1 MSLAPLPLTTL
12 RSAALAVAAAAT
24 LAACPG
30 DALAEKADRGKPM
43 LIEADKPGTADLAR
57 QVVTFNGNVTIA
69 QGTLLI
75 RAEKIEI
82 RESSEGFR
90 TAVALGSAERPASY
104 RQKRDT
110 PGESVEGSA
119 DRIEYDARTGT
130 LRFAGNATVKRLRGA
145 AAVDEISGAT
155 ITWDNSA
162 EFFSVQGG
170 TPSAG
175 NPSGRV
181 RAVLSPRTEPA
192 SAPQAGAQK

>member
-1 MSLAPLPLTTL
+1 MPSATLPLNVL
-12 RSAALAVAAAAT
+12 RRAALVAAAAT
-24 LAACPG
+24 LAACLP
-30 DALAEKADRGKPM
+30 DARAEKADRGKPL

-82 RESSEGFR
+82 RESRDGFR
-90 TAVALGSAERPASY
+90 TAVALGSADGQASY
-104 RQKRDT
+104 RQKRDA

-130 LRFAGNATVKRLRGA
+130 LRLAGNATVKRLRGG
-145 AAVDEISGAT
+145 AAVEEISGAT

-170 TPSAG
+170 APSPG
-175 NPSGRV
+175 NPGGRV
-181 RAVLSPRTEPA
+181 RAVLSPRADPA
-192 SAPQAGAQK
+192 SGPPAGTQK